1 MADLIIPAHTTL
13 PSGEIV
19 AVGVSAEEYMEKYAA
34 DHYEWVKGALIK
46 MSPVSTVHDEI
57 TGYLYLLFKSYFA
70 MKRIGIIKREPFV
83 MRLDTVESKR
93 EPDLMVIL
101 NDNPGEFTDTAMIG
115 AADICIEVVSRES
128 RARDYGDKFNE
139 YKTGGVR
146 EYWIIDPET
155 RNADFYR
162 LAASGDYELIAPDA
176 ESHHTTPLLPNFKLH
191 VPILWQ
197 QPLPDYFQ
205 IGDAVKAMFAD

>member
-1 MADLIIPAHTTL
+1 
-13 PSGEIV
+13 
-19 AVGVSAEEYMEKYAA
+19 
-34 DHYEWVKGALIK
+34 
-46 MSPVSTVHDEI
+46 
-57 TGYLYLLFKSYFA
+57 
-70 MKRIGIIKREPFV
+70 
-83 MRLDTVESKR
+83 
-93 EPDLMVIL
+93 MVIL